1 LEIETVWERGKRE
14 FEFVK
19 RKLKMGWE
27 KRKKKMFCYE
37 EEEVVLKIENGSV
50 KQSSHIG

>member
-1 LEIETVWERGKRE
+1 MGERGERE

-27 KRKKKMFCYE
+27 RRKKKMFCYE
-37 EEEVVLKIENGSV
+37 EEEVVLKLEVLLLLMKNKLI
-50 KQSSHIG
+50 